1 MNKVAATFNRA
12 GKRHYKAGKYT
23 EAVDAF
29 MTGIAYDPKSASLHY
44 NLAAA
49 LFKSGDY
56 SSSALEAE
64 KALAID
70 PDYEKARE
78 LLDSLKAMWLIDK

>member
-1 MNKVAATFNRA
+1 MNKTAATYN
-12 GKRHYKAGKYT
+12 KAGKQYYKVGKFT

-29 MTGIAYDPKSASLHY
+29 MTGVAYDPKNASLHY

-49 LFKSGDY
+49 LCKNGEY
-56 SSSALEAE
+56 GSSALEAE

-70 PDYEKARE
+70 PDYEKARD
-78 LLDSLKAMWLIDK
+78 LLDTLKAMWLIDK